1 MLGIGEQLREGLE
14 RVRSELEGYSAARC
28 IGVGSHEYKLTIRRP
43 SSSERALGVF
53 IVPVMGFSLTD
64 EVLQLWGDQK
74 ILCNFP
80 ELFALVEVGGKLWW
94 MDKIKPGE
102 TVIDGS
108 AKMPDVVVLDFPL
121 TRRRAT
127 LTPPFELCAVVKE
140 LIAPGWQHRRYQK
153 NQKMESDDL
162 EVAAGRLQLEI
173 DTIVGSVWRVANRP
187 ENEHFEGKPT
197 DWKKELA
204 YGAAVWDAILGV
216 KEKPKCQSAKSN
228 DVAEAFAHA
237 QRS

>member
-1 MLGIGEQLREGLE
+1 MLGIGEQLRESLE
-14 RVRSELEGYSAARC
+14 RVRSELEGYSFASRC
-28 IGVGSHEYKLTIRRP
+28 IGVGSHEYKLIIRRP
-43 SSSERALGVF
+43 GSSEQALGVF

-64 EVLQLWGDQK
+64 EVLQLWDDQK

-80 ELFALVEVGGKLWW
+80 ELFALVEVDGKLWW

-121 TRRRAT
+121 TRRRAI
-127 LTPPFELCAVVKE
+127 LTPPFELRAMVKE
-140 LIAPGWQHRRYQK
+140 FIAPGWQYRQK
-153 NQKMESDDL
+153 PCLPSWVEG
-162 EVAAGRLQLEI
+162 AQLEI

-187 ENEHFEGKPT
+187 DGKPT
-197 DWKKELA
+197 DWDRAAA
-204 YGAAVWDAILGV
+204 YGKAMWDAILGV